1 LGATPALK
9 QGSCHPLY
17 LFFANTKGNPK
28 KDVAAVTCAVMKF
41 KIRASAKDK
50 RKMI

>member
-1 LGATPALK
+1 VPSALSFFLQTQKAT
-9 QGSCHPLY
+9 Q
-17 LFFANTKGNPK
+17 K
-28 KDVAAVTCAVMKF
+28 KDVAAVTYAVMKF